1 MNMNDILANAIN
13 NAVEDKVQ
21 PVLSTP
27 IEPSTGQGVRHD
39 TSPPNP
45 PEPPTA
51 TEISIKGLDEKA
63 VLISVKRNMY

>member
-45 PEPPTA
+45 PEPPRRR
-51 TEISIKGLDEKA
+51 ELVSR
-63 VLISVKRNMY
+63 V